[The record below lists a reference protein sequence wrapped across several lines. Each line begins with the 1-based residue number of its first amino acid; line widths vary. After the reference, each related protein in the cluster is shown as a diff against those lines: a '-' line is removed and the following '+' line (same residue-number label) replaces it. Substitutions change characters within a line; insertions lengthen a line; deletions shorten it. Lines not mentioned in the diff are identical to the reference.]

1 MKGHETDAAAMLGMN
16 DAAQLEHDQWRSKT
30 IDYSMKEGGVW
41 GRDDDLSREVR
52 RGQDDGRESVKGKLW
67 SIHDGYYC

>member
-1 MKGHETDAAAMLGMN
+1 
-16 DAAQLEHDQWRSKT
+16 
-30 IDYSMKEGGVW
+30 MKEGGVW

-67 SIHDGYYC
+67 SIHDGYHC

>member
-1 MKGHETDAAAMLGMN
+1 
-16 DAAQLEHDQWRSKT
+16 
-30 IDYSMKEGGVW
+30 MKEGGVW

-67 SIHDGYYC
+67 SIHDDYHC